1 MRRIQF
7 ERLIAT
13 AVLGLL
19 LAAPAAWAQDPVPPA
34 GRFITEYRIGPQDEL
49 DIKVAK
55 SEMYNAKVRVS
66 EKGTISLAY
75 LGEIAVEG
83 LTAAELEKKL
93 VRAFIDKGQLLD
105 PQISVTITDRQSKR
119 VTVIGAVQKPDSYEL
134 MGRQT
139 LLQILSTAGGV
150 SRDAGREIL
159 IIRRLPDGTSNA
171 LHVLLDDLI
180 NKGETQYDIP
190 LEAGD
195 IVNVQVDRVGAIY
208 VLGEVKTPGALSVMQ
223 SRLPT
228 VTQAIAQAG
237 GYTERA
243 SLGRVVIKR
252 RDASGS
258 EKEIQVDVKA
268 ILKNKAKDV
277 PLLDGDTVY
286 VPKGFL

>member
-1 MRRIQF
+1 
-7 ERLIAT
+7 
-13 AVLGLL
+13 
-19 LAAPAAWAQDPVPPA
+19 
-34 GRFITEYRIGPQDEL
+34 
-49 DIKVAK
+49 
-55 SEMYNAKVRVS
+55 
-66 EKGTISLAY
+66 
-75 LGEIAVEG
+75 EG

-139 LLQILSTAGGV
+139 LLQILSMAGGV

-195 IVNVQVDRVGAIY
+195 IVNVQVDRIGAIY

-252 RDASGS
+252 RDASGL
-258 EKEIQVDVKA
+258 EKEISVDVKA
-268 ILKNKAKDV
+268 ILKNKVKDV
-277 PLLDGDTVY
+277 PLQDGDTVY